1 MKRPHSIVCVVMTRT
16 RNASGP
22 RFLHRSFTSTQMQS
36 REDRAEMA
44 RDRPRKN
51 ECRAKEGV
59 RPQSGTPPLAG
70 RINIV
75 YQDKRIRG
83 ISGYFDRRLF
93 GTQRPSEGQ
102 VNTSTQSSFYFG
114 KESHGSSFVKL
125 IV

>member
-1 MKRPHSIVCVVMTRT
+1 
-16 RNASGP
+16 
-22 RFLHRSFTSTQMQS
+22 MQS
-36 REDRAEMA
+36 REDRAEKA
-44 RDRPRKN
+44 RERPRKN
-51 ECRAKEGV
+51 ECRAKEEGV

-75 YQDKRIRG
+75 YQDKRISG

-102 VNTSTQSSFYFG
+102 VNTSTQSLFYFG
-114 KESHGSSFVKL
+114 KEALGSSFLKL